1 MNLIEKTE
9 ELIDDIFN
17 FPRTFCAWI
26 VFHAASWLDMKVI
39 PNDEEESI
47 EDYIWDAVQEGM
59 GEDEEDEKD

>member
-26 VFHAASWLDMKVI
+26 VFHLASWLDMRVI
-39 PNDEEESI
+39 PNDDGDEIFEDIWKEI
-47 EDYIWDAVQEGM
+47 EDVDI
-59 GEDEEDEKD
+59 EEIDGD